1 MLFREFNIDFF
12 DESENDKFIVIVIR
26 VVIDFFYRFV
36 KNLLFD
42 ENKFNFSRERDKFLY
57 KSIGYDEN
65 SVKINVKV
73 EK

>member
-36 KNLLFD
+36 KNFIFD

-65 SVKINVKV
+65 FVIINVKV
-73 EK
+73 ER